1 MRVWTLGS
9 GSRGN
14 AILLED
20 AGTRVL
26 VDAGYPARM
35 LAKRLATIA
44 VAPESISAVVVTHEH
59 GDHACGVR
67 AAQARWGWHVF
78 GSAGTLNGIR
88 RLNPTR
94 ATAVRVGAAWSVGT
108 FAFELVRVSHDA
120 AAPTAVLATASA
132 TDFRTGIAHDL
143 GAPNESLRRAFTG
156 LDLLLLESNHD
167 IEMLRSGPYPPFL
180 QQRIVGRNGHLSNRQ
195 SASFARD
202 LAAGTVREL
211 VLLHLS
217 EVNNTPTHAL
227 AAAEQALRAGR
238 RRCAIR
244 AAPQDRVAGPFGDA
258 RAAARQLSLAI

>member
-108 FAFELVRVSHDA
+108 CAFELVRVSHDA

-132 TDFRTGIAHDL
+132 TGFRT
-143 GAPNESLRRAFTG
+143 
-156 LDLLLLESNHD
+156 
-167 IEMLRSGPYPPFL
+167 
-180 QQRIVGRNGHLSNRQ
+180 
-195 SASFARD
+195 
-202 LAAGTVREL
+202 
-211 VLLHLS
+211 
-217 EVNNTPTHAL
+217 
-227 AAAEQALRAGR
+227 
-238 RRCAIR
+238 
-244 AAPQDRVAGPFGDA
+244 
-258 RAAARQLSLAI
+258 